1 VTPSVTPSVTRRH
14 AILGVAALGYGCAAR
29 KRPQL
34 ARAPGLPALAP
45 VNVAADRVI
54 RTVAGLRPYRPSGFV
69 VKAETLGR
77 KTVVHNYGHGGA
89 GITMS
94 WGTAYLAVE
103 LAAGAATSECAV
115 LGSGVVGLSTARL
128 LQQRGFA
135 VTIYAKDLPPNTTS
149 NVAGG
154 LWKPVSLFDSAIAPP
169 GFQDQFVR
177 AARFS
182 HRYFQGFVGDDYGV
196 RWIPLYSLDEE
207 DVDPLSHSL
216 RPIADL
222 FPEAKS
228 LNRAEYPFP
237 TAHAFRCWTML
248 IEPPVYLNALMR
260 DFQIAGGRIVV
271 RDFEN
276 AESIASLKES
286 VIVNC
291 TGLGAG
297 TLFGDSELVPI
308 KGQLAF
314 LLPQPEVN
322 YCTIGPGDLYMFPR
336 RDGILLGGTHEQG
349 VWTLD
354 PDPAE
359 TDRIVQG
366 NRDLFEKMRS

>member
-1 VTPSVTPSVTRRH
+1 
-14 AILGVAALGYGCAAR
+14 
-29 KRPQL
+29 
-34 ARAPGLPALAP
+34 

-77 KTVVHNYGHGGA
+77 KTLVHNYGHGGA

-103 LAAGAATSECAV
+103 LAARAAASECAV
-115 LGSGVVGLSTARL
+115 LGCGVVGLSTARL

-135 VTIYAKDLPPNTTS
+135 VTIYTKDLPPNTTS

-154 LWKPVSLFDSAIAPP
+154 LWKPVSLFDPAIATPD
-169 GFQDQFVR
+169 FQDQFVR

-182 HRYFQGFVGDDYGV
+182 HRYFQCLVGDYYGV
-196 RWIPLYSLDEE
+196 RWIPLYSLSDE
-207 DVDPLSHSL
+207 DLGPPSHSQQ
-216 RPIADL
+216 PIADL
-222 FPEAKS
+222 FPEAKL
-228 LNRAEYPFP
+228 LNHAEHPFP
-237 TAHAFRCWTML
+237 TAHASRCWTML
-248 IEPPVYLNALMR
+248 IEPPVYLNALVR
-260 DFQIAGGRIVV
+260 DFQLAGGRIVV
-271 RDFEN
+271 REFAN
-276 AESIASLKES
+276 ADSIASLKES
-286 VIVNC
+286 VIVNS

-297 TLFGDSELVPI
+297 ALFGDTELVPI

-314 LLPQPEVN
+314 LIPQPEVI
-322 YCTIGPGDLYMFPR
+322 YCTVGPGDLYMFPR
-336 RDGILLGGTHEQG
+336 RDGILLGGTHERG

-354 PDPAE
+354 PDPAQ

-366 NRDLFEKMRS
+366 NRDLFGNMRS